1 MAVLGRH
8 AARQAQLAS
17 KNLFQSVVARDP
29 PPDFT
34 DSNAR
39 YQKQLFQ
46 NICRLEYGLR
56 DATERQLSLM

>member
-1 MAVLGRH
+1 
-8 AARQAQLAS
+8 
-17 KNLFQSVVARDP
+17 VVARDP

-39 YQKQLFQ
+39 YRKQLFP

-56 DATERQLSLM
+56 DATERQLSLI